1 MNSSSKMPPST
12 ARPGSRGGSAT
23 TGGVLSSQIKIAD
36 RPVTQQG
43 LSGIKTAVKGPQR
56 QIMDKTYYLGVLRSK
71 TNELTTEINRLQ
83 EEVEMYKQEK
93 SVYLSYEKRAE
104 ALAGEIKEF
113 QGQLADFN
121 MVVDILN
128 TSIDMAEVIRDCNM
142 LKVQNDQ
149 DAQSMDKIFT
159 ERQVTEKLIQAIEED
174 TEREKVVADDIMKDM
189 SQENQA
195 KYMEMKTTNEKLSQE
210 LVVQQ
215 QELDVLNVKEESL
228 RAVKDDSQKI
238 ASMERQLTEV
248 KEKTNHFKK
257 VIQQLDMDVE
267 NHQGEENSKYK
278 ELKKREESIDN
289 FLETFEEVKNQ
300 EFERKAQIEANIVAL
315 LEHSSRHVL
324 IIVIGNTQNLNHMK
338 QISSV
343 TNQELKIMQED
354 LTFKSNE
361 MQKSQSTAKNLV
373 TESQKL
379 QMDLQKMELLEGK
392 MVGELTSLKE
402 KIEQAKADLE
412 VYSNLPALKASGEEK
427 EKRLQDDKGK
437 LTKRSHSFKKV
448 MEHLNTEYEMLKRE
462 LQENETHSQL
472 TNLERKWQHH
482 EQNNFMMKEC
492 ILFFKIESNS
502 FTVLIEEE
510 VCFLQQNKTGRN
522 GEQETGE
529 EGKGNPLQM
538 SGKVEAALDLILI
551 NSFPLV
557 GNSETSLICI
567 TSKWRSRESIIID
580 RDQEDVTNQ
589 HREPL
594 EVNEDSKRAA
604 AKTVVWKREQARET
618 IGAYYCEGKLKDEV
632 KRIHTM
638 KMPLQASFYPVALTV
653 TANKGEHVNISFIRM
668 ASKEEDAVIYKNAC
682 GANTFGKTCEES
694 CKENYGCRNYMFCL
708 PDPYGCSCATGW
720 MGLECDKGSAD
731 LSPHIENLLDPI
743 ELNSGVEFKP
753 FCIATGMP
761 LPKSEEFKLLKQ
773 DGTVL
778 RPARIFTSNRSEAM
792 FTINRI
798 QPRDTGTWVCTV
810 QTVAGMAEK
819 PFQVTVKVPPVPQ
832 YPPRLTDSG
841 HNFLIIDINAASYLG
856 DGPVVSTKLL
866 YKPAKHYQSWMFVE
880 VKGTTKRLDNL
891 EPKTEYQFCVQLSR
905 QGEGGEGHPGPQ
917 ASFTTAALGLPP
929 PEGLTLFPKSMT
941 SLNLSWHP
949 LTLRTEDDIRVE
961 VERKSVNDNGDES
974 SVITQVPGNMSTLII
989 KDLEPRK
996 QYMCRVRVNTRSQGE
1011 WSNYLYAWT
1020 FSDSIPPAPYNIRFS
1035 NTTDTSSLISW
1046 TAAEGH
1052 SISSIIISYKIYGK
1066 AEYNHIDIIIK
1077 NTSITQYHLKG
1088 LEPNTV
1094 YQVQINAQNNIGLSN
1109 PNTSF
1114 ELKTLPEAKARY
1126 ESKGGKMLL
1135 IAILGSAGMT
1145 CVTILLAFL
1154 IMLQLKRANFQ
1165 RRMAQAF
1172 QNVVREEPAVQF
1184 NSGTLTLSRKAKN
1197 SPDHTIYPVL
1207 EWNDIKFQ
1215 DVIGEGNFGQV
1226 LKARIKKDG
1235 LRMDAAIKRMKEY
1248 ASKDDHRDFAGEL
1261 EVLCK
1266 LGHHPNIINLLGACE
1281 HRGYLYLAIEYAP
1294 HGNLLDFLRK
1304 SRVLETDPA
1313 FAIANS
1319 TASTLSS
1326 QQLLHFAADVAR
1338 GMDYLSQ
1345 KQFIHRDLAARNIL
1359 VGENYVAKIADFGL
1373 SRGQE
1378 VYVKKTMLNFALGGT
1393 PYCGMTCAELYEKL
1407 PQGYRLEKPLNCDD
1421 EVYDLMRQC
1430 WREKPYERPSFA
1442 QILVSLNRMLE
1453 ERKTYVNTTLYEKFT
1468 YAGIDCS
1475 AEEAA

>member
-1 MNSSSKMPPST
+1 
-12 ARPGSRGGSAT
+12 
-23 TGGVLSSQIKIAD
+23 
-36 RPVTQQG
+36 
-43 LSGIKTAVKGPQR
+43 
-56 QIMDKTYYLGVLRSK
+56 
-71 TNELTTEINRLQ
+71 
-83 EEVEMYKQEK
+83 
-93 SVYLSYEKRAE
+93 
-104 ALAGEIKEF
+104 
-113 QGQLADFN
+113 
-121 MVVDILN
+121 
-128 TSIDMAEVIRDCNM
+128 
-142 LKVQNDQ
+142 
-149 DAQSMDKIFT
+149 
-159 ERQVTEKLIQAIEED
+159 
-174 TEREKVVADDIMKDM
+174 
-189 SQENQA
+189 
-195 KYMEMKTTNEKLSQE
+195 
-210 LVVQQ
+210 
-215 QELDVLNVKEESL
+215 
-228 RAVKDDSQKI
+228 
-238 ASMERQLTEV
+238 
-248 KEKTNHFKK
+248 
-257 VIQQLDMDVE
+257 
-267 NHQGEENSKYK
+267 
-278 ELKKREESIDN
+278 
-289 FLETFEEVKNQ
+289 
-300 EFERKAQIEANIVAL
+300 
-315 LEHSSRHVL
+315 
-324 IIVIGNTQNLNHMK
+324 
-338 QISSV
+338 
-343 TNQELKIMQED
+343 
-354 LTFKSNE
+354 
-361 MQKSQSTAKNLV
+361 
-373 TESQKL
+373 
-379 QMDLQKMELLEGK
+379 
-392 MVGELTSLKE
+392 
-402 KIEQAKADLE
+402 
-412 VYSNLPALKASGEEK
+412 
-427 EKRLQDDKGK
+427 
-437 LTKRSHSFKKV
+437 
-448 MEHLNTEYEMLKRE
+448 
-462 LQENETHSQL
+462 
-472 TNLERKWQHH
+472 
-482 EQNNFMMKEC
+482 
-492 ILFFKIESNS
+492 
-502 FTVLIEEE
+502 
-510 VCFLQQNKTGRN
+510 
-522 GEQETGE
+522 
-529 EGKGNPLQM
+529 
-538 SGKVEAALDLILI
+538 
-551 NSFPLV
+551 
-557 GNSETSLICI
+557 
-567 TSKWRSRESIIID
+567 
-580 RDQEDVTNQ
+580 
-589 HREPL
+589 
-594 EVNEDSKRAA
+594 
-604 AKTVVWKREQARET
+604 
-618 IGAYYCEGKLKDEV
+618 
-632 KRIHTM
+632 
-638 KMPLQASFYPVALTV
+638 ASFHPVALTV

-668 ASKEEDAVIYKNAC
+668 ASKEEDAVIYKNGSFIHSVPRHEVPGELEVSYPQVQPQDAGVYSARYIGGNLFTSAYTRLIVTRC
-682 GANTFGKTCEES
+682 EAEKWGPSCSFHCPSCTNNGICHEDTGECICPPGFMGKTCEKGNTFTLTAAYVLAE
-694 CKENYGCRNYMFCL
+694 CKPGFYGSDCKLKCNCHNRGTCDRFK
-708 PDPYGCSCATGW
+708 GCICSFGW
-720 MGLECDKGSAD
+720 HGLQCEKKGSAD
-731 LSPHIENLLDPI
+731 LSPQIINLLDPV

-778 RPARIFTSNRSEAM
+778 RPDEISTSNRSEAM
-792 FTINRI
+792 FRINRVL
-798 QPRDTGTWVCTV
+798 PSDTGTWVCSV

-832 YPPRLTDSG
+832 YAPRLTDRG
-841 HNFLIIDINAASYLG
+841 HNFLIIDINAESHNG

-866 YKPAKHYQSWMFVE
+866 YKPAKRYQSWMSVE
-880 VKGTTKRLDNL
+880 VKGSTKRLDNL

-929 PEGLTLFPKSMT
+929 PEGITLFPKSMT

-989 KDLEPRK
+989 KGLEPRQ

-1020 FSDSIPPAPYNIRFS
+1020 FSDRIPPAPNNIRFS
-1035 NTTDTSSLISW
+1035 NTTDTSSVISW

-1066 AEYNHIDIIIK
+1066 AEYNQIDIIIK

-1088 LEPNTV
+1088 LEPDTV

-1114 ELKTLPEAKARY
+1114 ELKTLPETKAPY

-1172 QNVVREEPAVQF
+1172 QNVREEPALQF

-1197 SPDHTIYPVL
+1197 SPDPTIYPVL

-1319 TASTLSS
+1319 TFKTISSNPTFHYTRLLRAPSNLALNTPTSTTSLGN
-1326 QQLLHFAADVAR
+1326 LLQCLTILTIKNFFCKTAQGRLPVRWMAIESLNYSVYTTNSDVWSY
-1338 GMDYLSQ
+1338 GVLLWEIVS
-1345 KQFIHRDLAARNIL
+1345 
-1359 VGENYVAKIADFGL
+1359 
-1373 SRGQE
+1373 
-1378 VYVKKTMLNFALGGT
+1378 LGGT

-1430 WREKPYERPSFA
+1430 WKEKPYERPSFA

-1453 ERKTYVNTTLYEKFT
+1453 DRKTYVNTTLYEKFT

>member
-1 MNSSSKMPPST
+1 MDPL
-12 ARPGSRGGSAT
+12 AHL
-23 TGGVLSSQIKIAD
+23 VLYGFS
-36 RPVTQQG
+36 
-43 LSGIKTAVKGPQR
+43 L
-56 QIMDKTYYLGVLRSK
+56 
-71 TNELTTEINRLQ
+71 
-83 EEVEMYKQEK
+83 
-93 SVYLSYEKRAE
+93 
-104 ALAGEIKEF
+104 
-113 QGQLADFN
+113 
-121 MVVDILN
+121 
-128 TSIDMAEVIRDCNM
+128 
-142 LKVQNDQ
+142 
-149 DAQSMDKIFT
+149 
-159 ERQVTEKLIQAIEED
+159 LI
-174 TEREKVVADDIMKDM
+174 
-189 SQENQA
+189 
-195 KYMEMKTTNEKLSQE
+195 
-210 LVVQQ
+210 
-215 QELDVLNVKEESL
+215 
-228 RAVKDDSQKI
+228 
-238 ASMERQLTEV
+238 
-248 KEKTNHFKK
+248 
-257 VIQQLDMDVE
+257 
-267 NHQGEENSKYK
+267 
-278 ELKKREESIDN
+278 
-289 FLETFEEVKNQ
+289 
-300 EFERKAQIEANIVAL
+300 
-315 LEHSSRHVL
+315 
-324 IIVIGNTQNLNHMK
+324 
-338 QISSV
+338 
-343 TNQELKIMQED
+343 
-354 LTFKSNE
+354 
-361 MQKSQSTAKNLV
+361 
-373 TESQKL
+373 
-379 QMDLQKMELLEGK
+379 
-392 MVGELTSLKE
+392 
-402 KIEQAKADLE
+402 
-412 VYSNLPALKASGEEK
+412 
-427 EKRLQDDKGK
+427 
-437 LTKRSHSFKKV
+437 
-448 MEHLNTEYEMLKRE
+448 
-462 LQENETHSQL
+462 
-472 TNLERKWQHH
+472 
-482 EQNNFMMKEC
+482 
-492 ILFFKIESNS
+492 
-502 FTVLIEEE
+502 
-510 VCFLQQNKTGRN
+510 
-522 GEQETGE
+522 
-529 EGKGNPLQM
+529 

-557 GNSETSLICI
+557 GNSETSLICV
-567 TSKWRSRESIIID
+567 TSKWRSRESITIG
-580 RDQEDVTNQ
+580 RDQDDVANQ

-604 AKTVVWKREQARET
+604 AKTVVWKREQASET

-638 KMPLQASFYPVALTV
+638 KMPLGASFHPVALTV

-668 ASKEEDAVIYKNAC
+668 ASKEEDAVIYKNGSFIHSVPRHEVPGELEVSYPQVQPQDAGVYSARYIGGNLFTSAYTRLIVRRCEAEKWGPSCSFHCPSCTNNGICHEDTGECICPPGFMGKTCEKAC
-682 GANTFGKTCEES
+682 GANRFGKTCEET
-694 CKENYGCRNYMFCL
+694 CKENYGCRNFMFCL

-720 MGLECDKGSAD
+720 MGLECDKECKPGFYGSDCKLKCNCHNRGTCDRFNGCICSLGWHGLQCEKKGSAE
-731 LSPHIENLLDPI
+731 LSPQIVNLLDPV

-778 RPARIFTSNRSEAM
+778 RPDEISTSNRSEAM
-792 FTINRI
+792 FRINRI
-798 QPRDTGTWVCTV
+798 LPGDTGTWVCSV

-832 YPPRLTDSG
+832 YAPRLTDKG
-841 HNFLIIDINAASYLG
+841 HNFLIIDINAELHNG

-866 YKPAKHYQSWMFVE
+866 YKPAKRYQSWMSVE

-917 ASFTTAALGLPP
+917 ASFTTAALG
-929 PEGLTLFPKSMT
+929 
-941 SLNLSWHP
+941 
-949 LTLRTEDDIRVE
+949 
-961 VERKSVNDNGDES
+961 
-974 SVITQVPGNMSTLII
+974 
-989 KDLEPRK
+989 
-996 QYMCRVRVNTRSQGE
+996 
-1011 WSNYLYAWT
+1011 
-1020 FSDSIPPAPYNIRFS
+1020 IPPAPNNIRFS
-1035 NTTDTSSLISW
+1035 NTTDTSSVISW

-1066 AEYNHIDIIIK
+1066 AEYNHIDITIK

-1088 LEPNTV
+1088 LEPDTV

-1114 ELKTLPEAKARY
+1114 ELKTLPETKAPY

-1172 QNVVREEPAVQF
+1172 QNVVREEPALQF

-1197 SPDHTIYPVL
+1197 SQDPTIYPVL

-1378 VYVKKTMLNFALGGT
+1378 VYVKKTMGRLPVRWMAIESLNYSVYTTNSDVWSYGVLLWEIVSLGGT

-1430 WREKPYERPSFA
+1430 WKEKPYERPSFA

-1453 ERKTYVNTTLYEKFT
+1453 DRKTYVNTTLYEKFT

>member
-1 MNSSSKMPPST
+1 MDPL
-12 ARPGSRGGSAT
+12 AHI
-23 TGGVLSSQIKIAD
+23 VLYGFSL
-36 RPVTQQG
+36 V
-43 LSGIKTAVKGPQR
+43 
-56 QIMDKTYYLGVLRSK
+56 
-71 TNELTTEINRLQ
+71 
-83 EEVEMYKQEK
+83 
-93 SVYLSYEKRAE
+93 
-104 ALAGEIKEF
+104 
-113 QGQLADFN
+113 
-121 MVVDILN
+121 IL
-128 TSIDMAEVIRDCNM
+128 
-142 LKVQNDQ
+142 
-149 DAQSMDKIFT
+149 
-159 ERQVTEKLIQAIEED
+159 
-174 TEREKVVADDIMKDM
+174 
-189 SQENQA
+189 
-195 KYMEMKTTNEKLSQE
+195 
-210 LVVQQ
+210 
-215 QELDVLNVKEESL
+215 
-228 RAVKDDSQKI
+228 
-238 ASMERQLTEV
+238 
-248 KEKTNHFKK
+248 
-257 VIQQLDMDVE
+257 
-267 NHQGEENSKYK
+267 
-278 ELKKREESIDN
+278 
-289 FLETFEEVKNQ
+289 
-300 EFERKAQIEANIVAL
+300 
-315 LEHSSRHVL
+315 
-324 IIVIGNTQNLNHMK
+324 
-338 QISSV
+338 
-343 TNQELKIMQED
+343 
-354 LTFKSNE
+354 
-361 MQKSQSTAKNLV
+361 
-373 TESQKL
+373 
-379 QMDLQKMELLEGK
+379 
-392 MVGELTSLKE
+392 
-402 KIEQAKADLE
+402 
-412 VYSNLPALKASGEEK
+412 
-427 EKRLQDDKGK
+427 
-437 LTKRSHSFKKV
+437 
-448 MEHLNTEYEMLKRE
+448 
-462 LQENETHSQL
+462 
-472 TNLERKWQHH
+472 
-482 EQNNFMMKEC
+482 
-492 ILFFKIESNS
+492 
-502 FTVLIEEE
+502 
-510 VCFLQQNKTGRN
+510 
-522 GEQETGE
+522 
-529 EGKGNPLQM
+529 
-538 SGKVEAALDLILI
+538 GKVEAALDLILI

-567 TSKWRSRESIIID
+567 TSKWRSHESITID

-594 EVNEDSKRAA
+594 EVNEDLKRAA
-604 AKTVVWKREQARET
+604 AKTVVWKREQASET

-632 KRIHTM
+632 TRIHTM
-638 KMPLQASFYPVALTV
+638 KMPLGASFHPVALTV

-668 ASKEEDAVIYKNAC
+668 AAKEEDAVIYKNGSFIHSVPRHEVPGELEVSYAQVQPQDAGVYSARYIGGNLFTSAYTRLIVRRCEAQKWGPSCSSHCPSCMNNGICHEDTGECICPPGFMGKTCEKAC
-682 GANTFGKTCEES
+682 GSNTFGKTCEES

-720 MGLECDKGSAD
+720 MGLECDKECKPGFYGSDCKLKCNCHNRGTCDRFKGCICSLGWHGLQCEKEGSSD
-731 LSPHIENLLDPI
+731 LSPQIENLLDPV

-761 LPKSEEFKLLKQ
+761 LPKSDEFKLFKQ

-778 RPARIFTSNRSEAM
+778 RPALIVTSNRSEAM

-798 QPRDTGTWVCTV
+798 QPRDTGTWVCSV

-832 YPPRLTDSG
+832 YAPRLTDSG
-841 HNFLIIDINAASYLG
+841 HNFLIIDINAELHLG

-866 YKPAKHYQSWMFVE
+866 YKPAKRYQSWMSVE

-989 KDLEPRK
+989 KDLEPRQ

-1020 FSDSIPPAPYNIRFS
+1020 FSDTP
-1035 NTTDTSSLISW
+1035 
-1046 TAAEGH
+1046 H
-1052 SISSIIISYKIYGK
+1052 
-1066 AEYNHIDIIIK
+1066 
-1077 NTSITQYHLKG
+1077 
-1088 LEPNTV
+1088 
-1094 YQVQINAQNNIGLSN
+1094 
-1109 PNTSF
+1109 
-1114 ELKTLPEAKARY
+1114 
-1126 ESKGGKMLL
+1126 ESKGGRMLL

-1197 SPDHTIYPVL
+1197 SPDPTIYPVL

-1378 VYVKKTMLNFALGGT
+1378 VYVKKTMGRLPVRWMAIESLNYSVYTTNSDVWSYGVLLWEIVSLGGT

>member
-1 MNSSSKMPPST
+1 MDPL
-12 ARPGSRGGSAT
+12 AHL
-23 TGGVLSSQIKIAD
+23 VLYGFS
-36 RPVTQQG
+36 
-43 LSGIKTAVKGPQR
+43 L
-56 QIMDKTYYLGVLRSK
+56 
-71 TNELTTEINRLQ
+71 
-83 EEVEMYKQEK
+83 
-93 SVYLSYEKRAE
+93 
-104 ALAGEIKEF
+104 
-113 QGQLADFN
+113 
-121 MVVDILN
+121 
-128 TSIDMAEVIRDCNM
+128 
-142 LKVQNDQ
+142 
-149 DAQSMDKIFT
+149 
-159 ERQVTEKLIQAIEED
+159 LI
-174 TEREKVVADDIMKDM
+174 
-189 SQENQA
+189 
-195 KYMEMKTTNEKLSQE
+195 
-210 LVVQQ
+210 
-215 QELDVLNVKEESL
+215 
-228 RAVKDDSQKI
+228 
-238 ASMERQLTEV
+238 
-248 KEKTNHFKK
+248 
-257 VIQQLDMDVE
+257 
-267 NHQGEENSKYK
+267 
-278 ELKKREESIDN
+278 
-289 FLETFEEVKNQ
+289 
-300 EFERKAQIEANIVAL
+300 
-315 LEHSSRHVL
+315 
-324 IIVIGNTQNLNHMK
+324 
-338 QISSV
+338 
-343 TNQELKIMQED
+343 
-354 LTFKSNE
+354 
-361 MQKSQSTAKNLV
+361 
-373 TESQKL
+373 
-379 QMDLQKMELLEGK
+379 
-392 MVGELTSLKE
+392 
-402 KIEQAKADLE
+402 
-412 VYSNLPALKASGEEK
+412 
-427 EKRLQDDKGK
+427 
-437 LTKRSHSFKKV
+437 
-448 MEHLNTEYEMLKRE
+448 
-462 LQENETHSQL
+462 
-472 TNLERKWQHH
+472 
-482 EQNNFMMKEC
+482 
-492 ILFFKIESNS
+492 
-502 FTVLIEEE
+502 
-510 VCFLQQNKTGRN
+510 
-522 GEQETGE
+522 
-529 EGKGNPLQM
+529 

-557 GNSETSLICI
+557 GNSETSLICV
-567 TSKWRSRESIIID
+567 TSKWRSRESITIG
-580 RDQEDVTNQ
+580 RDQDDVANQ

-604 AKTVVWKREQARET
+604 AKTVVWKREQASET

-632 KRIHTM
+632 TRIHTM
-638 KMPLQASFYPVALTV
+638 KMPLGASFHPVALTV

-668 ASKEEDAVIYKNAC
+668 ASKEEDAVIYKNGSFIHSVPRHEVPGELEVSYPQVQPQDAGVYSARYIGGNLFTSAYTRLIVRRCEAEKWGPSCSFHCPSCTNNGICHEDTGECICPPGFMGKTCEKAC
-682 GANTFGKTCEES
+682 GANMFGKTCEET
-694 CKENYGCRNYMFCL
+694 CKENYGCKNFMFCL

-720 MGLECDKGSAD
+720 MGLECDKECKPGFYGSDCKLKCNCHNRGTCDRFKGCICSFGWHGLQCEKKGSAD
-731 LSPHIENLLDPI
+731 LSPQIVNLLEPV

-778 RPARIFTSNRSEAM
+778 RPDEISTSNHSEAM
-792 FTINRI
+792 FRINRI
-798 QPRDTGTWVCTV
+798 LPGDTGTWVCSV

-832 YPPRLTDSG
+832 YAPRLTDRG
-841 HNFLIIDINAASYLG
+841 HNFLIIDINAELHNG

-866 YKPAKHYQSWMFVE
+866 YKPAKRYQSWMSVE

-917 ASFTTAALGLPP
+917 ASFTTAALG
-929 PEGLTLFPKSMT
+929 
-941 SLNLSWHP
+941 
-949 LTLRTEDDIRVE
+949 
-961 VERKSVNDNGDES
+961 
-974 SVITQVPGNMSTLII
+974 
-989 KDLEPRK
+989 
-996 QYMCRVRVNTRSQGE
+996 
-1011 WSNYLYAWT
+1011 
-1020 FSDSIPPAPYNIRFS
+1020 IPPAPNNIRFS
-1035 NTTDTSSLISW
+1035 NTTDTSSVISW

-1088 LEPNTV
+1088 LEPDTV
-1094 YQVQINAQNNIGLSN
+1094 YQIQINAQNNIGLSN

-1114 ELKTLPEAKARY
+1114 ELKTLPETKAPY

-1172 QNVVREEPAVQF
+1172 QNVVREEPALQF

-1197 SPDHTIYPVL
+1197 SQDPTIYPVL

-1378 VYVKKTMLNFALGGT
+1378 VYVKKTMGRLPVRWMAIESLNYSVYTTNSDVWSYGVLLWEIVSLGGT

-1430 WREKPYERPSFA
+1430 WKEKPYERPSFA

-1453 ERKTYVNTTLYEKFT
+1453 DRKTYVNTTLYEKFT